1 MRKNVWSARIVPL
14 ALAAV
19 FVGGLSATT
28 AAPAQART
36 ETQAPARTSG
46 QTSAQTSAQASAR
59 VTDAYYLRFNKGS
72 VTNSRLELVKRTP
85 GRDKVIKTY
94 KAGSGQV
101 KNTCAVGKGWL
112 PNAGASKPYAVQWH
126 RKNFDGII
134 NGFVI
139 KISDRKCHNGTK
151 RTELFIHSEMK
162 PNGKQGT
169 IESERWTN
177 SGPNDYYSNGCI
189 KLNPTNIKDLF
200 KRLDRVGWPKK
211 MYVVD

>member
-1 MRKNVWSARIVPL
+1 MRTNARSARIIPL

-19 FVGGLSATT
+19 LVGGPSATT
-28 AAPAQART
+28 AATAQART
-36 ETQAPARTSG
+36 ETRATV
-46 QTSAQTSAQASAR
+46 QASAR
-59 VTDAYYLRFNKGS
+59 TTDAYYLRFNKGS

-139 KISDRKCHNGTK
+139 KISDRTCHNGTK

-169 IESERWTN
+169 VESERWTD

-200 KRLDRVGWPKK
+200 KRLDHVGWPKK
-211 MYVVD
+211 LYVVD

>member
-1 MRKNVWSARIVPL
+1 MRTNARSARIIPL

-19 FVGGLSATT
+19 LVGGLSATT
-28 AAPAQART
+28 AATAQART
-36 ETQAPARTSG
+36 ETRATV
-46 QTSAQTSAQASAR
+46 QASAR
-59 VTDAYYLRFNKGS
+59 TTDAYYLRFDKGS
-72 VTNSRLELVKRTP
+72 VTNSRLELVERTP

-139 KISDRKCHNGTK
+139 KISDRTCHNGTK

-169 IESERWTN
+169 VESERWTN

-200 KRLDRVGWPKK
+200 KRLDHVGWPKK
-211 MYVVD
+211 LYVVD

>member
-1 MRKNVWSARIVPL
+1 MRKKVWSARIVPL

-36 ETQAPARTSG
+36 ETQA
-46 QTSAQTSAQASAR
+46 SAQTSAQASAR

-126 RKNFDGII
+126 RKNFDGVI

-211 MYVVD
+211 MYVVN

>member
-1 MRKNVWSARIVPL
+1 MRKTAQPAHIVPL

-19 FVGGLSATT
+19 LVGGLTATT
-28 AAPAQART
+28 TAPAQART
-36 ETQAPARTSG
+36 ETQAST
-46 QTSAQTSAQASAR
+46 QA
-59 VTDAYYLRFNKGS
+59 TDAYYLRFDKGS
-72 VTNSRLELVKRTP
+72 VTKSHLELVQRTP

-94 KAGSGQV
+94 PAGSGQV
-101 KNTCAVGKGWL
+101 KDTCAVGRGWL
-112 PNAGASKPYAVQWH
+112 PNAGASRPYAIEWH

-162 PNGKQGT
+162 PNGNAGT

-177 SGPNDYYSNGCI
+177 SNPNDYYSNGCI

-200 KRLDRVGWPKK
+200 KRLDRIGWPKK
-211 MYVVD
+211 LYVVN

>member
-1 MRKNVWSARIVPL
+1 MRNNARTARIVPL
-14 ALAAV
+14 AIAAV
-19 FVGGLSATT
+19 FVSGLSATT

-36 ETQAPARTSG
+36 E
-46 QTSAQTSAQASAR
+46 AQASAK
-59 VTDAYYLRFNKGS
+59 VSDAHYLRFNKGS

-85 GRDKVIKTY
+85 GRDKVIKSY

-112 PNAGASKPYAVQWH
+112 PNAGASKPYAVEWH

-134 NGFVI
+134 NGLVI
-139 KISDRKCHNGTK
+139 KIADRKCHNGTK

-162 PNGKQGT
+162 PNGKSGV

-177 SGPNDYYSNGCI
+177 SSPNDYYSNGCI
-189 KLNPTNIKDLF
+189 KLNPTNIRDLF
-200 KRLDRVGWPKK
+200 KRLDRIGWPKK
-211 MYVVD
+211 LYVVN

>member
-1 MRKNVWSARIVPL
+1 MRKNVRSAHIVPL

-36 ETQAPARTSG
+36 GTNA
-46 QTSAQTSAQASAR
+46 SAQTSAQASAR

-126 RKNFDGII
+126 RTNFDGII

-169 IESERWTN
+169 TCFR
-177 SGPNDYYSNGCI
+177 
-189 KLNPTNIKDLF
+189 
-200 KRLDRVGWPKK
+200 RLRVT
-211 MYVVD
+211 

>member
-1 MRKNVWSARIVPL
+1 MRKNARSVHIAPL

-19 FVGGLSATT
+19 VTGVLGATT
-28 AAPAQART
+28 ATPAQART
-36 ETQAPARTSG
+36 ES
-46 QTSAQTSAQASAR
+46 QTSAQA
-59 VTDAYYLRFNKGS
+59 TDAYYLRFDKGS
-72 VTNSRLELVKRTP
+72 VTNSRLELVQRTP

-101 KNTCAVGKGWL
+101 KDTCAVGRGWL
-112 PNAGASKPYAVQWH
+112 PNAGARKPYAVEWH
-126 RKNFDGII
+126 RKDFDGII

-162 PNGKQGT
+162 PNGRQGT

-177 SGPNDYYSNGCI
+177 SNPNDYYSNGCI
-189 KLNPTNIKDLF
+189 KLNPTDIKDLF
-200 KRLDRVGWPKK
+200 GRLDRVGWPKK
-211 MYVVD
+211 LYVVD

>member
-1 MRKNVWSARIVPL
+1 MRNNARTARIVPL

-28 AAPAQART
+28 AAPAQARAG
-36 ETQAPARTSG
+36 TQAAAKVS
-46 QTSAQTSAQASAR
+46 
-59 VTDAYYLRFNKGS
+59 DAHYLRFNKGS

-112 PNAGASKPYAVQWH
+112 PNAGASKPYAIEWH

-134 NGFVI
+134 NGLVI
-139 KISDRKCHNGTK
+139 KIADRTCHNGTK

-162 PNGKQGT
+162 PNGKSGV

-189 KLNPTNIKDLF
+189 KLNPTDIKNLF
-200 KRLDRVGWPKK
+200 KRLDGIGWPKK
-211 MYVVD
+211 LYVVD

>member
-1 MRKNVWSARIVPL
+1 MRKTAQPAHIVPL

-19 FVGGLSATT
+19 LVAGLTATT
-28 AAPAQART
+28 TAPAQART
-36 ETQAPARTSG
+36 ETQA
-46 QTSAQTSAQASAR
+46 SAQA
-59 VTDAYYLRFNKGS
+59 TDAYYLRFDKGS
-72 VTNSRLELVKRTP
+72 VTNSHLELVERTP

-94 KAGSGQV
+94 QAGSGQV
-101 KNTCAVGKGWL
+101 KDTCAVGRGWL
-112 PNAGASKPYAVQWH
+112 PNAGASRPYAIEWH
-126 RKNFDGII
+126 RKNFDGVI

-162 PNGKQGT
+162 PNGNAGT

-177 SGPNDYYSNGCI
+177 SNPNDYYSNGCI

-200 KRLDRVGWPKK
+200 KRLDRIGWPKK
-211 MYVVD
+211 LYVVN

>member
-1 MRKNVWSARIVPL
+1 MRTNARSARILPLPL

-19 FVGGLSATT
+19 LVGGLSATT
-28 AAPAQART
+28 AATAQART
-36 ETQAPARTSG
+36 ETRATV
-46 QTSAQTSAQASAR
+46 QASAR
-59 VTDAYYLRFNKGS
+59 TTDAYYLRFDKGS

-139 KISDRKCHNGTK
+139 KISDRTCHNGTK

-162 PNGKQGT
+162 PNGQQGT
-169 IESERWTN
+169 VESERWTD

-200 KRLDRVGWPKK
+200 KRLDHVGWPKK
-211 MYVVD
+211 LYVVD

>member
-1 MRKNVWSARIVPL
+1 MHTNEPPVRIIPL

-28 AAPAQART
+28 ATPAQART
-36 ETQAPARTSG
+36 ETRA
-46 QTSAQTSAQASAR
+46 SAQVSAQASAR
-59 VTDAYYLRFNKGS
+59 TTDAYYLRFDKGS
-72 VTNSRLELVKRTP
+72 VTDSRLELVKRTP
-85 GRDKVIKTY
+85 GRDKVVKTY

-189 KLNPTNIKDLF
+189 KLNPTDIKDLF
-200 KRLDRVGWPKK
+200 KRLDHVGWPKK
-211 MYVVD
+211 LYVVD

>member
-1 MRKNVWSARIVPL
+1 
-14 ALAAV
+14 
-19 FVGGLSATT
+19 
-28 AAPAQART
+28 
-36 ETQAPARTSG
+36 
-46 QTSAQTSAQASAR
+46 
-59 VTDAYYLRFNKGS
+59 
-72 VTNSRLELVKRTP
+72 
-85 GRDKVIKTY
+85 VIKTY

-200 KRLDRVGWPKK
+200 KRLDHVGWSRTGSPHRPARSCQLL
-211 MYVVD
+211 VPSGHRSRSEGRARPGGSSVLACD

>member
-1 MRKNVWSARIVPL
+1 MRKTARPVHIAPL

-19 FVGGLSATT
+19 LVGGLTATT
-28 AAPAQART
+28 AAPVQART
-36 ETQAPARTSG
+36 ETRASVQA
-46 QTSAQTSAQASAR
+46 
-59 VTDAYYLRFNKGS
+59 TDAHYLRFDKGS

-101 KNTCAVGKGWL
+101 TDTCAVGRGWL
-112 PNAGASKPYAVQWH
+112 PNAGASKPYAVEWH
-126 RKNFDGII
+126 RKNFDGVI
-134 NGFVI
+134 NGLVI

-169 IESERWTN
+169 VESERWTN
-177 SGPNDYYSNGCI
+177 RNPNDYYSNGCI
-189 KLNPTNIKDLF
+189 KLNPTDINDLF
-200 KRLDRVGWPKK
+200 KRLDRIGWPKK
-211 MYVVD
+211 LYVVS

>member
-1 MRKNVWSARIVPL
+1 MRKNARSARIIPL

-36 ETQAPARTSG
+36 ETQAST
-46 QTSAQTSAQASAR
+46 QASAR
-59 VTDAYYLRFNKGS
+59 TTDAYYLRFNKGS

-139 KISDRKCHNGTK
+139 KISDRKCYNGTK

-169 IESERWTN
+169 RESERWTN

-200 KRLDRVGWPKK
+200 KRLDRLGWPKK
-211 MYVVD
+211 LYVVN